1 MVRSKPRSARSP
13 EESPLVKKL
22 QKAVLQYRHHLDRGR
37 QRLWVAFFADYRDKA
52 TWRKLEGAFEVQ
64 FPGCRVAS
72 VAVGEYNTIEA
83 GVHVL
88 EYAYSP
94 QSYRPPTMVI
104 CTNVAPIRHT
114 HKSAKRSDRL
124 VLALLENG
132 MLVFSYLNGEEL
144 NFVAEHIAA
153 LFVLES
159 DDKHVDFRS
168 RDIMPVIISRIL
180 HGDFS
185 PIVDA
190 VGPRE
195 IAKFGIA
202 AGNRWR
208 VGWIDEPYDNI
219 KTPIC
224 EDDPALRRRKDGS
237 TLDIR
242 IGHVM
247 LPVRLHR
254 SIAALR
260 DGELGLVRSS
270 DSEVR
275 DSKKVHHMVL
285 AVKGSHAWGVFLRPP
300 IGTPIEIID

>member
-1 MVRSKPRSARSP
+1 MAGRRAATRRGPK
-13 EESPLVKKL
+13 ESPLVKEL
-22 QKAVLQYRHHLDRGR
+22 QAAISQYRRHLDRGG

-72 VAVGEYNTIEA
+72 VAVGEYNTVEA

-94 QSYRPPTMVI
+94 ESYRPKTMVI
-104 CTNVAPIRHT
+104 CTNVAPIRT
-114 HKSAKRSDRL
+114 RRGVKRADKL

-153 LFVLES
+153 VFTLES
-159 DDKHVDFRS
+159 DDTHVDFRS
-168 RDIMPVIISRIL
+168 RDIMPQMIGRIL
-180 HGDFS
+180 QGDFS
-185 PIVDA
+185 SIIEA
-190 VGPRE
+190 YGPRNLR
-195 IAKFGIA
+195 ALGIHP
-202 AGNRWR
+202 GNRWR

-224 EDDPALRRRKDGS
+224 ENDPALKGRKDGS
-237 TLDIR
+237 ILYLR
-242 IGHVM
+242 IGKVM
-247 LPVRLHR
+247 LPVRLAR

-260 DGELGLVRSS
+260 DGELGMVRSS
-270 DSEVR
+270 DSELR
-275 DSKKVHHMVL
+275 AGKKVHHMVL
-285 AVKGSHAWGVFLRPP
+285 AVKGSHAWGVFLRPA
-300 IGTPIEIID
+300 IGTRIEIE